1 MKIEKVKISQLKI
14 NPNNPRKISDDQFT
28 KLKKSIQ
35 EFPEMLEIRPIVVN
49 DEMVVLG
56 GNMRLLACTELKIKE
71 VFIIKASTLT
81 EEQQKRFIV
90 SDNVEYGLWD
100 KEKFD
105 EDYWNKDEAEAWGAQ
120 VNRKELEDDKGN
132 KPGAS
137 DEPAKRFKFTIS
149 PDQEETILD
158 VLEEIKERDEY
169 KYAETFG
176 NMHENGNALYVLC
189 QVYQSMKNR

>member
-1 MKIEKVKISQLKI
+1 
-14 NPNNPRKISDDQFT
+14 
-28 KLKKSIQ
+28 
-35 EFPEMLEIRPIVVN
+35 
-49 DEMVVLG
+49 
-56 GNMRLLACTELKIKE
+56 MRLLACTELKLKE

-81 EEQQKRFIV
+81 EDQQKRFIV

-132 KPGAS
+132 APGKS
-137 DEPAKRFKFTIS
+137 DEPGKRFKFTIS
-149 PDQEETILD
+149 PDQEELILD
-158 VLEEIKERDEY
+158 VLEEVKERDEY
-169 KYAETFG
+169 KFAETFG

-189 QVYQSMKNR
+189 QIYQAMRNK